1 MMEKLEFNA
10 FLLSLSKKLGQSDFE
25 QLKYLL
31 EAFVPLGRS
40 EGLRDSFQ
48 YFAELERMRL
58 LAPTDLSILR
68 NGFKEIGRQDLVQ
81 ELDERKD
88 YFNQLFQPK
97 SKDHQK
103 GKFDVVCDGND
114 SLFGSDLG
122 AQKGN

>member
-1 MMEKLEFNA
+1 MMEKLEFSS
-10 FLLSLSKKLGQSDFE
+10 FLLSLSKKLGQSDSE
-25 QLKYLL
+25 QLKFLL

-40 EGLRDSFQ
+40 EGLKEPFQ
-48 YFAELERMRL
+48 YFVELQRMRL

-68 NGFKEIGRQDLVQ
+68 KGFKAIGRQDLVQ

-103 GKFDVVCDGND
+103 G
-114 SLFGSDLG
+114 LF
-122 AQKGN
+122 